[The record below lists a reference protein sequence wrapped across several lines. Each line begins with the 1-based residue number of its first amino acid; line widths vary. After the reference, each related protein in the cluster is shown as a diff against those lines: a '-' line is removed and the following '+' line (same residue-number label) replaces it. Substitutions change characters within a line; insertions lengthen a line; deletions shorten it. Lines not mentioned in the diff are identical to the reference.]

1 VTPRFT
7 RIAFRLPAIVILAAA
22 LAAIAIG
29 GFSYFESASEVRRQ
43 ATDKLVSLRESRHAA
58 LAQYFRS
65 IEEDLE
71 LYSASAHV
79 AAALEAFTAAFA
91 GIGPETRDREERA
104 LRSVY
109 SPEHRTGNADQLT
122 SAGTPLTAQY
132 FQLHNRFHTW
142 FQFTH
147 EVRGYYDLF
156 LVSPSG
162 DVVYTAFKE
171 ADFASNLVRGKWSG
185 SGLAKAFASALDGGQ
200 AFADFEPYAPS
211 DSAPAAF
218 IARKIVRDGRTL
230 GVLALQMPID
240 RINEVMQ
247 VTAGMGEIGETYI
260 VSPDYLMRSDSR
272 FSETSTILKT
282 SVATGTAKRAF
293 AGESGIDVVDDY
305 RGVPVLS
312 AFQPFVF
319 SGTTWAVMAE
329 IDVAEVDTPID
340 TMRNSIAF
348 IGIGLTLLVALG
360 GVVLAGS
367 ITKPLAELS
376 RSITE
381 FRETRKPVDLSRF
394 PGRDEIAEIARG
406 FQSTAQEVADY
417 ISARVIA
424 EQQLESQRA
433 RLNDI
438 LTNIRQG
445 IVLFDKD
452 QRIVAWNIHYP
463 DILNIDEADLK
474 SGMTLLDLTSRIAE
488 RGDYGE
494 GDPAELA
501 RQRVEKLWAEE
512 FRADASFGSDR
523 SYDVHSNRTPD
534 GGLVISYI
542 DITERKKAEQQIEI
556 QRAQLNDILTNI
568 RQGIVLFDKDQRI
581 VVWNTHYPDILNID
595 EADLKSGMTLYD
607 VVHRVAE
614 CGDLGDGDPAELAR
628 NRVGNLWA
636 EDHRADA
643 SFGDDRSYD
652 VQSNRTPE
660 GGLVISFIDITERK
674 KAARQV
680 ETQRK
685 LLVGILTNVQQGVIL
700 FDEERR
706 LTTFNPRSRD
716 LLGLEEGA
724 LKRGMT
730 LFELA
735 FLVAKKGGY
744 GEGDPTELARARVE
758 KLWQGDVRTDVS
770 FDDQRSIDVHANRT
784 PDGGL
789 LISYVDITDRKEAE
803 EALKES
809 EARFQTVLDNMPA
822 AVYLRDTKGRYTLIN
837 KAYRDI
843 YGVAG
848 EEIFEKSLNDL
859 LPAAQAKEYADQD
872 REVIEQGR
880 VVEFESELE
889 VDDESRVLSIIKF
902 PIRSV
907 HGAIESVGGVDVDIT
922 ERREAERQLK
932 DAYDVISDSIQ
943 YASNIQRSLLPPEEF
958 LAEDLADHFII
969 WEPRD
974 VVGGDL
980 YWYRRSQGGFVIAL
994 ADCTG
999 HGVPGAFMT
1008 MLSTGAL
1015 DRALRDR
1022 PDGDPAQLLPLMNR
1036 SIKHFLGQNDDE
1048 GGSDD
1053 GLELGVCHIDTEAGK
1068 LVFSGARFSLFRV
1081 NGNGVEEIKGDKS
1094 GIGYRRVPPDQA
1106 FTNHEVA
1113 LENGDTFYMTTD
1125 GLTDQ
1130 IGGEKRRAPRRRRVG
1145 PEPADGRPEAAHRR
1159 CAKRVPGR
1167 RSPPRRRFGDRLPAR
1182 TLGEGGSVIR
1192 DLRVRS
1198 CQPSHCRRLTDLA
1211 GSRDGEGIV
1220 WVPDPR

>member
-1 VTPRFT
+1 MGYGRPLNST
-7 RIAFRLPAIVILAAA
+7 RV
-22 LAAIAIG
+22 
-29 GFSYFESASEVRRQ
+29 
-43 ATDKLVSLRESRHAA
+43 
-58 LAQYFRS
+58 
-65 IEEDLE
+65 
-71 LYSASAHV
+71 
-79 AAALEAFTAAFA
+79 
-91 GIGPETRDREERA
+91 
-104 LRSVY
+104 
-109 SPEHRTGNADQLT
+109 QL
-122 SAGTPLTAQY
+122 S
-132 FQLHNRFHTW
+132 HKTW
-142 FQFTH
+142 TTQ
-147 EVRGYYDLF
+147 
-156 LVSPSG
+156 
-162 DVVYTAFKE
+162 
-171 ADFASNLVRGKWSG
+171 W
-185 SGLAKAFASALDGGQ
+185 GQ
-200 AFADFEPYAPS
+200 A
-211 DSAPAAF
+211 
-218 IARKIVRDGRTL
+218 K
-230 GVLALQMPID
+230 
-240 RINEVMQ
+240 
-247 VTAGMGEIGETYI
+247 
-260 VSPDYLMRSDSR
+260 
-272 FSETSTILKT
+272 
-282 SVATGTAKRAF
+282 
-293 AGESGIDVVDDY
+293 
-305 RGVPVLS
+305 
-312 AFQPFVF
+312 
-319 SGTTWAVMAE
+319 
-329 IDVAEVDTPID
+329 TPID

-360 GVVLAGS
+360 GGVLAGS

-406 FQSTAQEVADY
+406 FQSTAQEVPDY
-417 ISARVIA
+417 ISARAIA
-424 EQQLESQRA
+424 DQQLESQRA
-433 RLNDI
+433 QLNDI

-452 QRIVAWNIHYP
+452 QRIVAWNTHYP

-474 SGMTLLDLTSRIAE
+474 SGMTLRDLTSRIAE

-512 FRADASFGSDR
+512 FRADASFGGDR

-556 QRAQLNDILTNI
+556 HRAQLNDILTNI

-581 VVWNTHYPDILNID
+581 VAWNTHYPDILNID

-614 CGDLGDGDPAELAR
+614 RGDLGDGDPAELAR
-628 NRVGNLWA
+628 NRVENLWA

-643 SFGDDRSYD
+643 SFGDDRSCD

-680 ETQRK
+680 EAQRK

-706 LTTFNPRSRD
+706 LTTPRSRD

-724 LKRGMT
+724 LNRGMT

-770 FDDQRSIDVHANRT
+770 LDDQRSIDVHANRT

-803 EALKES
+803 EALKESETRFRNLYNASPVMMHSIGPTGELLRVNDFWLRRMGYARDEVIGRKSVEFMTEESREFAVTDRLPAFRSKGYCTDDPYQFVTKDGEVIDVLLTAIAEKDEDGNFARSFAVLVDITERKKAEEALRES

-848 EEIFEKSLNDL
+848 EEIFGKSLNDL

-907 HGAIESVGGVDVDIT
+907 HGAIESVGGGDVDIT

-1053 GLELGVCHIDTEAGK
+1053 GLELGICHIDTEAGK

-1130 IGGEKRRAPRRRRVG
+1130 IGGEKRRAFG
-1145 PEPADGRPEAAHRR
+1145 
-1159 CAKRVPGR
+1159 K
-1167 RSPPRRRFGDRLPAR
+1167 RRFLDVVVSVQNLPMADQKQRIAVALNEYQGDEAR
-1182 TLGEGGSVIR
+1182 RDDVSVIGFR
-1192 DLRVRS
+1192 LERS
-1198 CQPSHCRRLTDLA
+1198 AKADRSY
-1211 GSRDGEGIV
+1211 EI
-1220 WVPDPR
+1220 

>member
-1 VTPRFT
+1 MTPRFT

-200 AFADFEPYAPS
+200 AFADFKPYAPS

-247 VTAGMGEIGETYI
+247 VTAGMGETGETYI
-260 VSPDYLMRSDSR
+260 VGPDYLMRSDSR

-452 QRIVAWNIHYP
+452 QRIVAWNTHYP

-581 VVWNTHYPDILNID
+581 VAWNTHYPDILNID

-680 ETQRK
+680 EAQRK

-1198 CQPSHCRRLTDLA
+1198 SQPSHCRRLTDLA